1 MEQYE
6 ARRIV
11 ETLRA
16 GVPSREVSRIL
27 LAGRDEQLDRCKK
40 DMNQV
45 SVDGRS
51 RYFLIYSAYGGG
63 KTHFLSALANSALEN
78 GFAVSQLVLSKET
91 PFNRINKVY
100 EATAHAVELPDYPRT
115 GFEEALMRIRPESDI
130 YYDLRDDIESSLH
143 PKLSFVFQNYFREGD
158 FTKRSQIYED
168 LAGSFFS
175 MSTLRAIHRSNFGE
189 SIRMER
195 FLLSQ
200 HTHNYFRF
208 LSKLIRRLGYKGWV
222 ILLDEAELLAKL
234 GIAGRAQ
241 AYVNLGRL
249 FGFDVESAVDGMYVV
264 CAFNTAF
271 REDRLLGKNGD
282 VHNAPGWLDK
292 KRRNSDAEIAKR
304 TLDAL
309 INEGIHLPA
318 ITRDMAGGILKELE
332 RLHGTAYD
340 WETRMNRDQILDWT
354 GTTLTQGSVR
364 TTILAA
370 MEDMDVRYQEGNGQV
385 DLYFA
390 SPDEGTFEE
399 DSAYFQSKD
408 EPPDYS

>member
-27 LAGRDEQLDRCKK
+27 LAGRDEQLDRCKT

-45 SVDGRS
+45 AADRKPG
-51 RYFLIYSAYGGG
+51 YFLIYSAYGGG

-78 GFAVSQLVLSKET
+78 GFAVSQLVMSKET

-100 EATAHAVELPDYPRT
+100 EAAAHAVELPDYPRM

-168 LAGSFFS
+168 LAGSFFA

-208 LSKLIRRLGYKGWV
+208 LSKLIRRLGYKGWI

-241 AYVNLGRL
+241 AYVNLGKL
-249 FGFDVESAVDGMYVV
+249 FGFDTNAAIEGIYVV
-264 CAFNTAF
+264 CAFSTAF
-271 REDRLLGKNGD
+271 REDRLLGKSGD
-282 VHNAPGWLDK
+282 VHNAPDWLDK
-292 KRRNSDAEIAKR
+292 KRRNPDAEIAKR
-304 TLDAL
+304 TLNAL
-309 INEGIHLPA
+309 INEGVHLPA
-318 ITRDMAGGILKELE
+318 ITRDMADGILRELE
-332 RLHGTAYD
+332 RLHRAAYD
-340 WETRMNRDQILDWT
+340 RETQMDRGQILDWT
-354 GTTLTQGSVR
+354 STTLTQGSVR

-370 MEDMDVRYQEGNGQV
+370 MEDMDIRYQEGNGRV
-385 DLYFA
+385 ELDFA
-390 SPDEGTFEE
+390 PPDEGTFEE
-399 DSAYFQSKD
+399 DSAYFQTEGES
-408 EPPDYS
+408 PDK